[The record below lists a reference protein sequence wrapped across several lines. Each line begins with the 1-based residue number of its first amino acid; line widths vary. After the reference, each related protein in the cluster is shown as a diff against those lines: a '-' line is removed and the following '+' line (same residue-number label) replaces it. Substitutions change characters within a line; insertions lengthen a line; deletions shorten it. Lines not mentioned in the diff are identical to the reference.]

1 MINKKVESYLKE
13 LGCSFVKDEPV
24 NTSER
29 ILDRIDKNKMMFG
42 FSIDEEGN
50 TKTEV
55 VVLITEKSD
64 MEKQRYLF
72 NIAKYVR
79 TDYALLAIDKGND
92 KFDYY
97 WFDVESSLPIN
108 EAPEFSSVS
117 EYFLNSEDITSVFWQ
132 AANIL
137 RGIMSADNYN
147 EIILHL
153 LLTRSYL
160 NEKNEINKWLDLDLD
175 QINEILKDALNYY
188 KFESSFRFN
197 EINNKDLKKLLSK
210 MSNLP
215 PTSHVYNDV
224 ILSLMLKGRDS
235 QRNENGTS
243 KKFKNL
249 LVDIVKSIDTTP
261 EKIADLTA
269 GYGFTL
275 REIAKIHDSSKLLG
289 VEINVKV
296 VNYNKIL
303 NVITGLENIN
313 VLNED
318 SLAYNFKDKFDLI
331 SIRPPFGRMGKKDKN
346 YDFKVLRR
354 SRRNLSDAFIEQAIN
369 LTKKNGYIIAVVT
382 EGTLFTRKSKIL
394 REIILEKTNV
404 KGLIR
409 LPNRTFPETAIK
421 TTVLVLQKKKK
432 GDKEPEKFFVGD
444 IEDLKDTDELIKSFQ
459 NFIKKGGKA

>member
-24 NTSER
+24 NASER
-29 ILDRIDKNKMMFG
+29 ILDRIDKEKTMFG
-42 FSIDEEGN
+42 FSIDKEGN

-55 VVLITEKSD
+55 AVLVTEKSD
-64 MEKQRYLF
+64 REKQNYLF

-79 TDYALLAIDKGND
+79 TDYALLAIDQGND

-108 EAPEFSSVS
+108 EVPEFSSAS
-117 EYFLNSEDITSVFWQ
+117 EYFVKSEDIAGVFWQ

-137 RGIMSADNYN
+137 RNISSADDYH
-147 EIILHL
+147 EFILHL
-153 LLTRSYL
+153 LMTRSYL
-160 NEKNEINKWLDLDLD
+160 DEKNKTSKWFDLDLD
-175 QINEILKDALNYY
+175 QINKVLEEALNHYEI
-188 KFESSFRFN
+188 ESSFRFKD
-197 EINNKDLKKLLSK
+197 INDKELKSLLYK

-215 PTSHVYNDV
+215 PKSKVYNDA
-224 ILSLMLKGRDS
+224 ILSLMAKGRVY
-235 QRNENGTS
+235 QGNEHGTS
-243 KKFKNL
+243 NKFKDV
-249 LVDIVKSIDTTP
+249 LVDIVKSIDIKP

-275 REIAKIHDSSKLLG
+275 RDLAMINKKSKVLG
-289 VEINVKV
+289 VEINEGVA
-296 VNYNKIL
+296 NYNKIL
-303 NVITGLENIN
+303 NVITGLGNID

-331 SIRPPFGRMGKKDKN
+331 SIRPPFGMMSKKDNN
-346 YDFKVLRR
+346 YDFEVLNR

-369 LTKKNGYIIAVVT
+369 LTKENGYIIAVVT
-382 EGTLFTRKSKIL
+382 EGTLFTRKSKVL

-404 KGLIR
+404 RGLIR

-432 GDKEPEKFFVGD
+432 GSKEPEKFFAGD
-444 IEDLKDTDELIKSFQ
+444 IEDLKETDELIKSFQ
-459 NFIKKGGKA
+459 KFVKKGGKA